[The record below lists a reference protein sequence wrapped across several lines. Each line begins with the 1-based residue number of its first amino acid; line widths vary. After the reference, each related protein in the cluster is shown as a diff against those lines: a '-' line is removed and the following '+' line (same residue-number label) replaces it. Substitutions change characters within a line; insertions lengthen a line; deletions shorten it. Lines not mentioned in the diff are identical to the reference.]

1 LEPQQTIIRPAGIT
15 RLQLKELWQ
24 YRELLYFF
32 AWRDLK
38 VRYKQTALGVLW
50 ALLQPLGM
58 MLIFV
63 LIFSRSSIA
72 GNTAP
77 IHYPVFVLSGLVFW
91 NLFNNAVSASA
102 ESMIS
107 NGNIIKK
114 IFFPRLVIPISS
126 LIVSLVDFGIAFL
139 LFIASL
145 IYFSQKVDHSALY
158 CWPAAIIL
166 VLMTAL
172 GFGSGLGAL
181 NVKFRDFRYAL
192 PFLLQFGFF
201 ATAIIYPID
210 AIQNETLRL
219 LLSFNPVNAA
229 IMLSRAPLGLEAEAM
244 LLLPGV
250 GTAFLSA
257 LAGLSY
263 FKKTEAYFADIV

>member
-72 GNTAP
+72 ANTEP
-77 IHYPVFVLSGLVFW
+77 IHYPVFVLSGLVLW
-91 NLFNNAVSASA
+91 NLFHNAVSASA

-126 LIVSLVDFGIAFL
+126 LIVALVDFGIAFL
-139 LFIASL
+139 LFIAAL
-145 IYFSQKVDHSALY
+145 VYFSQEVALSALY
-158 CWPAAIIL
+158 CWPAAILL

-201 ATAIIYPID
+201 ATAIIYPLHTVK
-210 AIQNETLRL
+210 NETLQTV
-219 LLSFNPVNAA
+219 LSFNPVNAA
-229 IMLSRAPLGLEAEAM
+229 LMLLRMPLGMEPGRM
-244 LLLPGV
+244 LILPGV
-250 GTAFLSA
+250 LAAFISA
-257 LAGLSY
+257 FIGLTY
-263 FKKTEAYFADIV
+263 FKRTEAYFADIV